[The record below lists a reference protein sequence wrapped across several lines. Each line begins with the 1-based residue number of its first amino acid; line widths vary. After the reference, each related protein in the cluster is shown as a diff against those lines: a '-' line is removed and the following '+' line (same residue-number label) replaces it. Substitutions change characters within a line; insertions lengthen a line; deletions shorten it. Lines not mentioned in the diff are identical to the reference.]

1 MRSPLLI
8 RWRNRW
14 IWIVAGSL
22 LAGVGIAAGVWARV
36 GTSALQGAVVSPPA
50 PTYDFTLHDP
60 DHRVVR
66 LSALRGKA
74 VALTFLYT
82 HCPDICPLTAEKF
95 HEAYRRLGGIADRV
109 AFVAVSVDPRGDT
122 PEAIRT
128 FLSTHHVNGELSY
141 LTGSFAELK
150 RVWSYYY
157 VTSDAKETS
166 PKTAPGAPVSPDLV
180 GHTSIVYLIDP
191 SGNLRVFLPW
201 NFDPKDLTTDLKI
214 LAAEPAK

>member
-1 MRSPLLI
+1 M
-8 RWRNRW
+8 
-14 IWIVAGSL
+14 
-22 LAGVGIAAGVWARV
+22 
-36 GTSALQGAVVSPPA
+36 
-50 PTYDFTLHDP
+50 
-60 DHRVVR
+60 
-66 LSALRGKA
+66 SALRGKA
-74 VALTFLYT
+74 VVLTFLYT

-95 HEAYRRLGGIADRV
+95 HETYRRLGGTANRV
-109 AFVAVSVDPRGDT
+109 AFVAVSVDPKGDT

-157 VTSDAKETS
+157 VTSDAKEAS
-166 PKTAPGAPVSPDLV
+166 PKTAPGVPVSPDLV
-180 GHTSIVYLIDP
+180 GHTSIVYVIDP
-191 SGNLRVFLPW
+191 SGNLRVFLPG